1 MVQYL
6 KFPIFDFLLQ
16 KISFEV
22 LMKEKRY
29 QDILNTVN
37 AQGIV
42 SFSDLCSQFDVSPVT
57 MRRDLAYLDNQKL
70 LQRVRG
76 GAKAIEEQETEYE
89 IPYTARISINAEEK
103 RQIAAYAKRFV
114 KPDDAIILD
123 SSSTVRELAILLSS
137 IEFPITIIT
146 NDLECAC
153 ILTQSPHI
161 ELVMVGGRVRINH
174 YSTVGTF
181 AEHIWRQLKV
191 NKLFLGVD
199 SVRPN
204 GFFVHNIEELSGK
217 RLMIECADECYVLAD
232 HEKFFSTSIIHLAPL
247 DVATQII
254 TTREL
259 NEEKLSQFP
268 TGCNIVRV

>member
-1 MVQYL
+1 
-6 KFPIFDFLLQ
+6 
-16 KISFEV
+16 
-22 LMKEKRY
+22 MKEKRY

-123 SSSTVRELAILLSS
+123 SSSDR
-137 IEFPITIIT
+137 
-146 NDLECAC
+146 
-153 ILTQSPHI
+153 
-161 ELVMVGGRVRINH
+161 
-174 YSTVGTF
+174 
-181 AEHIWRQLKV
+181 K
-191 NKLFLGVD
+191 
-199 SVRPN
+199 SV
-204 GFFVHNIEELSGK
+204 V
-217 RLMIECADECYVLAD
+217 
-232 HEKFFSTSIIHLAPL
+232 
-247 DVATQII
+247 
-254 TTREL
+254 
-259 NEEKLSQFP
+259 
-268 TGCNIVRV
+268 